1 MNARA
6 SLVAPLV
13 ALLVAALTSA
23 LSAQKQIQ
31 VYASIVDAS
40 GQPVAALA
48 PEDIRLM
55 ENDQEAKVTKVEP
68 VSWVTKVQLLVDNGV
83 GLGSGNLNQLRE
95 GMRGAIGA
103 LPEGVELTIVTTA
116 PQPRQLVRATA
127 DRAAQLKG
135 LDLLAPDTGAGRFL
149 EALNEAMQRFDRDKG
164 DFLPTIIALATSAG
178 DRNILE
184 RDVERLMKSLEK
196 RPSTVHVVL
205 LNSLGASGGAN
216 QTNIGEM
223 VAKST
228 RGRFEVINAPTRLA
242 TLLPELGAQVA
253 KSMERQGKQ
262 FRITA
267 DRPAGAGGD
276 IGPIKMGS
284 RTGNVT
290 GLSFDGR
297 QP

>member
-1 MNARA
+1 MDLRA
-6 SLVAPLV
+6 SLVAALVV
-13 ALLVAALTSA
+13 ALSVSLT
-23 LSAQKQIQ
+23 AQKQIQ
-31 VYASIVDAS
+31 VYASLVDAS
-40 GQPVAALA
+40 GQPVASLA
-48 PEDIRLM
+48 PEDVRLY
-55 ENDQEAKVTKVEP
+55 EEDQEVKVTKVEP

-83 GLGSGNLNQLRE
+83 GLGNGNLNQLRE
-95 GMRGAIGA
+95 GMRATINA
-103 LPEGVELTIVTTA
+103 LPEGTELTIVTTA
-116 PQPRQLVRATA
+116 PQPRQVVRATT

-135 LDLLAPDTGAGRFL
+135 LDLLAPDNGAGRFL
-149 EALNEAMQRFDRDKG
+149 DSMNEAMQRFERDKTE
-164 DFLPTIIALATSAG
+164 FLPAIIALATSAG

-196 RPSTVHVVL
+196 RPATVHVVL
-205 LNSLGASGGAN
+205 LNSLGTGGGAN

-223 VAKST
+223 VAKNT
-228 RGRFEVINAPTRLA
+228 RGRFEVINAPTRLV

-267 DRPAGAGGD
+267 DRAAGAAGNVGA
-276 IGPIKMGS
+276 IKMGS

>member
-6 SLVAPLV
+6 SLIAALVV
-13 ALLVAALTSA
+13 ALVGALPAA

-55 ENDQEAKVTKVEP
+55 ENDQEAKVTKVEA
-68 VSWVTKVQLLVDNGV
+68 VSWTTKVQLLVDNGV
-83 GLGSGNLNQLRE
+83 GLGQGNLNQLRE
-95 GMRGAIGA
+95 GMRGTINA
-103 LPEGVELTIVTTA
+103 LPEGVELTIVTTS
-116 PQPRQLVRATA
+116 PQPRQVVRATT

-164 DFLPTIIALATSAG
+164 DFVPTIIALATSAG

-184 RDVERLMKSLEK
+184 RDIERLMKSLDK
-196 RPSTVHVVL
+196 RPATVHVVL
-205 LNSLGASGGAN
+205 LNSLGTSGGAN

-228 RGRFEVINAPTRLA
+228 RGRFEVINAPTRLT

-253 KSMERQGKQ
+253 KSMERQSKQ

-267 DRPAGAGGD
+267 DRPGGASGD

-284 RTGNVT
+284 RTGSVT